1 MVIAFIF
8 IVIELGIIVWLSSV
22 FKKYKSQTQQDLL
35 EIKQSISRL
44 SQNQISDKV
53 EVDKRLKQQLEFL
66 TDQTN
71 FVSLMNSKRD
81 IFYNSSNEY

>member
-8 IVIELGIIVWLSSV
+8 IGIELGIIVWLLHK
-22 FKKYKSQTQQDLL
+22 FKKYKTQTQQDLL

-44 SQNQISDKV
+44 SQNQISDKI
-53 EVDKRLKQQLEFL
+53 EIDNKLNQQLEFL